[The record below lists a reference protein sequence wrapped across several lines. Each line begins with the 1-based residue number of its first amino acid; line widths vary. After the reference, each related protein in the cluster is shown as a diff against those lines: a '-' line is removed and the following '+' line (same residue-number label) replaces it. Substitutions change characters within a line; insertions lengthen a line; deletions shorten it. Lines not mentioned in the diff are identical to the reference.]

1 MAPGR
6 VITCVARVSVDEG
19 GAGVGAN
26 STTPALRALSTSPLL
41 EQAAELLGRGSLDAV
56 VYASTSSAF
65 AIGFDAEAAVV
76 SRLSPRVRLPVLATC
91 ASTVLALR
99 TLGVERVALVHPPWF
114 DAELNDLGA
123 AYFESTG
130 FDVVSSG
137 SAALSQDPRRIDAAA
152 VYEWTSRNVSG
163 AAEAVFIGGNGCRA
177 AGAIGAL
184 EVELG
189 RPVLTANQVLLWHL
203 LAETGATCEVGGY
216 GRLFMH
222 EPRPTPQQRRA
233 ATAPRSHSD
242 RFRPAAEG
250 ADCRGRVAPGPSR
263 ASGRRGPRLHASP
276 SGCR

>member
-1 MAPGR
+1 LTR
-6 VITCVARVSVDEG
+6 S
-19 GAGVGAN
+19 
-26 STTPALRALSTSPLL
+26 STHRPVPPLRSASTPKRLSS
-41 EQAAELLGRGSLDAV
+41 RGSLHG
-56 VYASTSSAF
+56 S
-65 AIGFDAEAAVV
+65 GFPSWRRAH
-76 SRLSPRVRLPVLATC
+76 RPCWLC
-91 ASTVLALR
+91 APS
-99 TLGVERVALVHPPWF
+99 GVERVALVHPPWF

-163 AAEAVFIGGNGCRA
+163 AAEAVFIGGNGFRA
-177 AGAIGAL
+177 AGATGAL
-184 EVELG
+184 EVEPG